1 MHREIGCHF
10 DDGCDDAKDQEG
22 HDDESSQDESGPSQ
36 GESSASAHE
45 ETDTSLE
52 HHAISRPIRLTLYQ
66 SIRLVQSSEH
76 DDFSTLSG

>member
-36 GESSASAHE
+36 RECSASAHE

-52 HHAISRPIRLTLYQ
+52 YHAIKSADQTHPVPIDPP
-66 SIRLVQSSEH
+66 SAII
-76 DDFSTLSG
+76 